1 MVKVVPSIILED
13 LNVLNLCLNCGAEHD
28 RNVNAARN
36 IETASGIP
44 AELGEDNSL
53 GRHTRGWSI
62 ARRQEDRRLFAGV
75 LGETSRIPSL

>member
-53 GRHTRGWSI
+53 GRHTREWNTPPVGMEH
-62 ARRQEDRRLFAGV
+62 RQA
-75 LGETSRIPSL
+75 SRGQKALCSSSR